1 MLFVEIAVVVALTL
15 VNGVLAMSELG
26 VVSAR
31 KARLE
36 GMAAD
41 GSRGARAALRLKED
55 PSRFL
60 STVQIGIT
68 LVGIFAGAF
77 SGATLADRLGHVLS
91 AIPAISE
98 NGHTIA
104 FVVVVVSITYLSLV
118 AGELVPKRLALAN
131 PEAIAVAVAPAMTL
145 LSRVAAPMVWLLK
158 SSTEAA
164 LALLGQRSER
174 DETVSEEEIRA
185 MIAEGTATGV
195 FEAQER
201 EMIEGVLR
209 LADRSV
215 RALMTPRSEIVW
227 LDREATRDEIART
240 VTESRFSRLLVC
252 EGTVDEAVGVVHTKA
267 LLGAA
272 LGGAPLDLETLMM
285 PLVAVPDRTPVL
297 TLIEHF
303 RRGGTHMVVIVD
315 EYGTTEGIVTPT
327 DVLETIAGDLP
338 GHGEAEE
345 PDMVARE
352 DGSWLVDGLTPL
364 DEFRDR
370 LAVRGLEEAAGYHTV
385 AGLALDRL
393 GHIPVSGEHFTHA
406 GYRFEV
412 VDMDGRRIDKLLVQP
427 AVTVEE
433 T

>member
-1 MLFVEIAVVVALTL
+1 MLFFEIAVVFALTF
-15 VNGVLAMSELG
+15 VNGVLAMSELA

-77 SGATLADRLGHVLS
+77 SGATLADRLGHVLET
-91 AIPAISE
+91 IPAI
-98 NGHTIA
+98 GTRGPQIA
-104 FVVVVVSITYLSLV
+104 FFVVVVCITYLSLV
-118 AGELVPKRLALAN
+118 IGELVPKRLALAN
-131 PEAIAVAVAPAMTL
+131 PEGIAKLVAPPMTV
-145 LSRVAAPMVWLLK
+145 LSKVAAPIVWLLR
-158 SSTEAA
+158 SSTEAI
-164 LALLGQRSER
+164 LLLLGKSSKG
-174 DETVSEEEIRA
+174 DETVSEEEVRA
-185 MIAEGTATGV
+185 LIAEGTETGV
-195 FEAQER
+195 FAVEER
-201 EMIEGVLR
+201 AMIEGVLR

-227 LDREATRDEIART
+227 LDRNAPREEIAR
-240 VTESRFSRLLVC
+240 VLCAHSHSRLLIC

-267 LLGAA
+267 MLAA
-272 LGGAPLDLETLMM
+272 VMEGRPLDLGTLMQ
-285 PLVAVPDRTPVL
+285 PIFAVPEQTPVL
-297 TLIEHF
+297 TLIDQF
-303 RRGGTHMVVIVD
+303 KDSGAHMIVVVD

-338 GHGEAEE
+338 GPHESDD
-345 PDMVARE
+345 PDIVQRE
-352 DGSWLVDGLTPL
+352 DGSWLVDGLTPV

-370 LAVRGLEEAAGYHTV
+370 LGVRGIGGGDYHTV
-385 AGLALDRL
+385 AGLALEKL
-393 GHIPVSGEHFTHA
+393 GRIPAAGDWFEHA
-406 GYRFEV
+406 GYRFEI
-412 VDMDGRRIDKLLVQP
+412 VDMDGRRIDKLLVQV
-427 AVTVEE
+427 AAAEE

>member
-1 MLFVEIAVVVALTL
+1 MLFFEIAVVFALTL

-77 SGATLADRLGHVLS
+77 SGATLADRLGNVLS
-91 AIPAISE
+91 AIPAI
-98 NGHTIA
+98 GHSGHEIA
-104 FVVVVVSITYLSLV
+104 FFVVVVGITYLSLV
-118 AGELVPKRLALAN
+118 VGELVPKRLALAN
-131 PEAIAVAVAPAMTL
+131 PEAIAVMVARPMTI
-145 LSRVAAPMVWLLK
+145 LSKVAAPVVWLLRT
-158 SSTEAA
+158 STET
-164 LALLGQRSER
+164 LLRLFGRRSER

-185 MIAEGTATGV
+185 MIAEGAETGV
-195 FEAQER
+195 FAAEEK

-215 RALMTPRSEIVW
+215 RALMTLRSDIVW
-227 LDREATRDEIART
+227 IDREASRADVTRILCDHHH
-240 VTESRFSRLLVC
+240 SRLLVC
-252 EGTVDEAVGVVHTKA
+252 DGTVDEAVGVVHTKDM
-267 LLGAA
+267 LAA
-272 LGGAPLDLETLMM
+272 VLQGRPLDLAALMQ
-285 PLVAVPDRTPVL
+285 PLVAVPEQTPVL
-297 TLIEHF
+297 SLIELF
-303 RRGGTHMVVIVD
+303 RTRGAHMIVVVD
-315 EYGTTEGIVTPT
+315 EYGTTEGLVTPT
-327 DVLETIAGDLP
+327 DVLETIAGELP
-338 GHGEAEE
+338 EAHEADE
-345 PDMVARE
+345 PDIVQRE
-352 DGSWLVDGLTPL
+352 DGSWLVDGLTPI

-370 LAVRGLEEAAGYHTV
+370 LAVRGLGTGDYHTV
-385 AGLALDRL
+385 AGLALEQL
-393 GHIPVSGEHFTHA
+393 GRIPSAGECFVHA
-406 GYRFEV
+406 GLKFEI